1 MALNKNIAKAIKRRQ
16 ENELRENNKLIAE
29 FMGLII
35 RDEEGDLPV
44 SSQQHKLFIEEEWDK
59 LDICSPYSP
68 NGVDYHTSWD
78 YLMPV
83 VEKIG
88 KEVAPH
94 FDKLVGLGLLST
106 RNQVYRA
113 VVEYIKE
120 YNKKKE
126 D

>member
-44 SSQQHKLFIEEEWDK
+44 SSQQHKLFIEEEWGK

-94 FDKLVGLGLLST
+94 FDEIVGLGLLST